1 MVFTGLDKAELI
13 GLEAYMKEKGVK
25 VEREEK
31 RGWENVVEDL
41 GEGDINVSDDSR
53 SQQNVKNASDSDSED
68 EDFSAGSAS
77 DS

>member
-31 RGWENVVEDL
+31 E
-41 GEGDINVSDDSR
+41 
-53 SQQNVKNASDSDSED
+53 
-68 EDFSAGSAS
+68 AGKTWWRTLAKAIST
-77 DS
+77 